1 LIPVNKS
8 IPEFGGRLQVPVP
21 GGEAAFSYHHR
32 IADSRNSGLPVPEY
46 EKVGENRFGLDAK
59 WDLTVGLWF
68 EGSWST
74 KNKDLDIL
82 TNELALNA
90 GVDYTFNTG
99 NGIYTAFEQLLVS
112 ADEEPFAFSNT
123 TYFSLISVSYPVGMF
138 DKLSTFIY
146 YDWTN
151 NNFYNFINWQKQFD
165 KLVFYLMGYWNP
177 DTFLLPAQAGPEN
190 LFAGK
195 GIQVML
201 VLNH

>member
-1 LIPVNKS
+1 M
-8 IPEFGGRLQVPVP
+8 PVP

-82 TNELALNA
+82 TNELVMNA
-90 GVDYTFNTG
+90 GVDYTFAAG
-99 NGIYTAFEQLLVS
+99 RGLYTVFEQLLVS
-112 ADEEPFAFSNT
+112 ADEEPFTFSNT
-123 TYFSLISVSYPVGMF
+123 TNFSLISVSYPVGMF

-165 KLVFYLMGYWNP
+165 KLVLYLMGYWNP
-177 DTFLLPAQAGPEN
+177 DTFLLPSQAGPEN